1 MLYTKEIAEILEKQ
15 LAEVDTK
22 TLDEGGTFRV
32 VATDETKDRDGDI
45 ITLDGWEIENY
56 LKNPVIL
63 ANHYYSIENIIG
75 KATKIYAQNNQI
87 IVEGIFSKSNP
98 LGVLAQRLY
107 EEGMLKTVSVGFIGK
122 ERQGEKITKKELL
135 ELSFV
140 AVPSNPSAVSLD
152 AKLYEEAIEKGLMIK
167 APEDNEE
174 EPMEEVTLEKVL
186 AEVQEL
192 KSIIKTFS
200 ESFDET
206 KGLIKTLA
214 DDKAEQR
221 NLDKLKGLGQEFQK
235 CLSALNQEIKAQK

>member
-22 TLDEGGTFRV
+22 TLDEGGTFKV
-32 VATDETKDRDGDI
+32 IATDETKDRDGDV

-63 ANHYYSIENIIG
+63 ANHTYSIENIIG

-87 IVEGIFSKSNP
+87 IVEGIFSKRNP

-167 APEDNEE
+167 APEDDED
-174 EPMEEVTLEKVL
+174 EPAEKPTLEKVL
-186 AEVQEL
+186 AEVQDL
-192 KSIIKTFS
+192 KNIIKTFS
-200 ESFDET
+200 DSFEEA

-214 DDKAEQR
+214 DDKAEQK
-221 NLDKLKGLGQEFQK
+221 NLEKLKGLGQEFQK